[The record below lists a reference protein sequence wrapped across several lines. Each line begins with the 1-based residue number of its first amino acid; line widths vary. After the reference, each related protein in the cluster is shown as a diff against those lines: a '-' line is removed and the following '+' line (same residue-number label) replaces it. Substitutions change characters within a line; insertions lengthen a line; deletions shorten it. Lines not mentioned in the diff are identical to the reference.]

1 MSSIARAFTT
11 RRVKLSVELA
21 QDARERNA
29 MQRSNTTRDGPRSD
43 AGLKI
48 SGPVELIHT
57 TNMLSYNAPDLPRGS
72 TSSQAS
78 TKSSTNT
85 DNDSDFAPGT
95 AISSPP
101 TSPDVAASELKRAS
115 SPEPNHLSSYFAP
128 PAHAQA
134 PGPAPV
140 AASGLK
146 RSLSPEPNHLSSYFA
161 LPAQAQG
168 PAPAPVIPQRAP
180 SRSKQSSVDV
190 ITRQKSTTRLQK
202 RSTRSTSRSNI
213 SAPSPASSIS
223 APPVTHMSTQSQSSF
238 ASPGPAPAPP
248 VPVSPHAKPQVGP
261 VHPFGAELAQV
272 SEMAEEYGARGRK
285 ADYIDEE
292 ERELIS
298 RGLCKFSADVY
309 LHDVE
314 VLASTF
320 FHDRDFRLSRQ
331 APALWI

>member
-11 RRVKLSVELA
+11 RRVKMSVELA

-29 MQRSNTTRDGPRSD
+29 MQRNNTTRHDPRSD

-48 SGPVELIHT
+48 SGPVELLHT
-57 TNMLSYNAPDLPRGS
+57 TNMLSYNAPDLPRAS

-85 DNDSDFAPGT
+85 DDSDFTPGT

-128 PAHAQA
+128 P
-134 PGPAPV
+134 P
-140 AASGLK
+140 
-146 RSLSPEPNHLSSYFA
+146 
-161 LPAQAQG
+161 QAQS
-168 PAPAPVIPQRAP
+168 PALVQTSAPAPVIPQRAP
-180 SRSKQSSVDV
+180 SRSKQGSTDV
-190 ITRQKSTTRLQK
+190 VLPRQKSTTRLQK
-202 RSTRSTSRSNI
+202 RSPRSASRSNI

-223 APPVTHMSTQSQSSF
+223 APSITHMSTQSDSF
-238 ASPGPAPAPP
+238 FAPPGPAPAPP
-248 VPVSPHAKPQVGP
+248 VPVAHSPKPQA
-261 VHPFGAELAQV
+261 HPFGAELAQV
-272 SEMAEEYGARGRK
+272 SEMAEEFGIGSRRG
-285 ADYIDEE
+285 DYIDEE

-314 VLASTF
+314 VLMSTF
-320 FHDRDFRLSRQ
+320 FHDKDFRLSRQ

>member
-1 MSSIARAFTT
+1 MSSIARAFTN
-11 RRVKLSVELA
+11 RRVKMSVELA
-21 QDARERNA
+21 QEARERNA
-29 MQRSNTTRDGPRSD
+29 MQRSNTTREAPRSD

-57 TNMLSYNAPDLPRGS
+57 TNMLSYNAPDLPRAS
-72 TSSQAS
+72 TSSQVS

-85 DNDSDFAPGT
+85 EDSDLLPGT

-115 SPEPNHLSSYFAP
+115 SPEPNHLSCFFSP
-128 PAHAQA
+128 PPQAQS
-134 PGPAPV
+134 PTPAP
-140 AASGLK
+140 ALFQAS
-146 RSLSPEPNHLSSYFA
+146 
-161 LPAQAQG
+161 
-168 PAPAPVIPQRAP
+168 APAPVIPQRAP
-180 SRSKQSSVDV
+180 SRSRQSSAEVV
-190 ITRQKSTTRLQK
+190 LPRQKSTTRLQK
-202 RSTRSTSRSNI
+202 RSARSASRTNI

-223 APPVTHMSTQSQSSF
+223 APSVTHMSTQSDSSF

-248 VPVSPHAKPQVGP
+248 VPAAHSLWPPPLPAAGAAA
-261 VHPFGAELAQV
+261 HPFGAELAQV
-272 SEMAEEYGARGRK
+272 SEMAEEFGVCDRK
-285 ADYIDEE
+285 MDHIDEE

-314 VLASTF
+314 VLASMF
-320 FHDRDFRLSRQ
+320 FHEKDFRMSRQ

>member
-1 MSSIARAFTT
+1 MPSIARAFTN
-11 RRVKLSVELA
+11 RRVKMSVELA
-21 QDARERNA
+21 HEARERNA
-29 MQRSNTTRDGPRSD
+29 MQRSNTTREIPRSD

-57 TNMLSYNAPDLPRGS
+57 TNMLSYNAPDLPRAS

-85 DNDSDFAPGT
+85 DDSDFLPGT

-115 SPEPNHLSSYFAP
+115 SPEPNHLSCYFAP
-128 PAHAQA
+128 PPQAQS
-134 PGPAPV
+134 PAP
-140 AASGLK
+140 A
-146 RSLSPEPNHLSSYFA
+146 PI
-161 LPAQAQG
+161 QA

-180 SRSKQSSVDV
+180 SRSKQGPADV
-190 ITRQKSTTRLQK
+190 VLPRQKSTTRLQK
-202 RSTRSTSRSNI
+202 RSTRSASRTNI

-223 APPVTHMSTQSQSSF
+223 APSVTHMSTQSDSSF

-248 VPVSPHAKPQVGP
+248 VPAAHSLWPPPLPAAAAAAA
-261 VHPFGAELAQV
+261 HPFGAELAQV
-272 SEMAEEYGARGRK
+272 SEMAEEFGVNDRK
-285 ADYIDEE
+285 MDHIDEE

-314 VLASTF
+314 VLASMF
-320 FHDRDFRLSRQ
+320 FHERDFRLSRQ